1 MKNKYEFQ
9 EIKKKNLILIFILLV
24 CYFAAGN
31 IISLLYTAFFGQE
44 LSVIQKEIIV
54 WGIDIATT
62 IILIISLKSFIA
74 ESFLDLKD
82 KGIKSLLKWT
92 LIGYLLQFFLSV
104 AGYGITVAIVL
115 ISGVKLSFSNQT
127 AITAMLGSSY
137 ILNFISMVII
147 APFIEELFFR
157 VFIFSILKNN
167 KIILAIFLSSLL
179 FGLGHVFREI
189 INKEFVEA
197 GITII
202 TYAFSGVGLAV
213 LYAKRKNFLVPMFV
227 HMIWNLTSF
236 ALILLKNLII

>member
-1 MKNKYEFQ
+1 M
-9 EIKKKNLILIFILLV
+9 
-24 CYFAAGN
+24 AAM
-31 IISLLYTAFFGQE
+31 
-44 LSVIQKEIIV
+44 
-54 WGIDIATT
+54 
-62 IILIISLKSFIA
+62 
-74 ESFLDLKD
+74 
-82 KGIKSLLKWT
+82 
-92 LIGYLLQFFLSV
+92 
-104 AGYGITVAIVL
+104 VL

-157 VFIFSILKNN
+157 VFIFSILKNK

-197 GITII
+197 GITMI

-213 LYAKRKNFLVPMFV
+213 LYAKRKNFLVPMIV

-236 ALILLKNLII
+236 ALILLKNRII